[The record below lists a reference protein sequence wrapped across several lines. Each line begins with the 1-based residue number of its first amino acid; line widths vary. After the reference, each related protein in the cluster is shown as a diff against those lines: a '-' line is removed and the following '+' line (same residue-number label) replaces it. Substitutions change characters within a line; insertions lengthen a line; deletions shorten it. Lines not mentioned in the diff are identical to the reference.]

1 MQERG
6 GLDFKGAICA
16 VHMRLCAARLV
27 RGLLLRRALR
37 LGPCSCAWVSG
48 PRFLPLLLLR
58 LRVLDVLV
66 VLPVLSAP
74 VFCNGPNRNTSP

>member
-58 LRVLDVLV
+58 LCVLDVLV

-74 VFCNGPNRNTSP
+74 VFLQWAK

>member
-27 RGLLLRRALR
+27 LGLLLRRALR
-37 LGPCSCAWVSG
+37 LRPCRCARASG
-48 PRFLPLLLLR
+48 LRFRLVLLLR
-58 LRVLDVLV
+58 LRVLN
-66 VLPVLSAP
+66 A
-74 VFCNGPNRNTSP
+74 